1 MPQYTQ
7 YNFDEIIE
15 RNSTDCEKYDSRSII
30 FGRSDIIPLW
40 VADTDFRTPDFI
52 VSALKE
58 RMQHEIF
65 GYTKKRERLF
75 EAIQRWYLR
84 RHSFTI
90 RAEWIQFSPNV
101 VSALASVVLSM
112 TNTGDKIIVQPPVYF
127 PFFHLVE
134 GNGRVLVENKLR
146 IENGRYTF
154 DFEDLLSKIDDKTK
168 MLLLCNP
175 HNPGGTVWNL
185 DELKQLSDI
194 CLEKGIII
202 ISDEIHSDLILQNKK
217 HVCAASISDE
227 AALNTI
233 TVSSA
238 SKTFNIAG
246 LSLAYLLIPDKKLR
260 SKYEHFMQASH
271 LSSGN
276 IFGLIATE
284 AAYTYG
290 DEWLEQLLIYLEN
303 NAKRIDDIFAPYSSE
318 IKVMRPEATFLSW
331 VDVSGIGIDSKKATQ
346 IIAEHG
352 VGISP
357 GYLFGKGGENFIRIN
372 FGCPQSVLE
381 TALHKIIR
389 ALKG

>member
-175 HNPGGTVWNL
+175 HNP
-185 DELKQLSDI
+185 E
-194 CLEKGIII
+194 EPYGIWM
-202 ISDEIHSDLILQNKK
+202 S
-217 HVCAASISDE
+217 
-227 AALNTI
+227 
-233 TVSSA
+233 
-238 SKTFNIAG
+238 
-246 LSLAYLLIPDKKLR
+246 
-260 SKYEHFMQASH
+260 
-271 LSSGN
+271 
-276 IFGLIATE
+276 
-284 AAYTYG
+284 
-290 DEWLEQLLIYLEN
+290 
-303 NAKRIDDIFAPYSSE
+303 
-318 IKVMRPEATFLSW
+318 
-331 VDVSGIGIDSKKATQ
+331 
-346 IIAEHG
+346 
-352 VGISP
+352 
-357 GYLFGKGGENFIRIN
+357 
-372 FGCPQSVLE
+372 
-381 TALHKIIR
+381 
-389 ALKG
+389 